1 MEGTETAEPAG
12 GALREQLVGSKVGGV
27 VLRII
32 RGVGW
37 SLIVVGVLLL
47 GFVAHQ
53 LWVTD
58 FFAQRAQNALE
69 EELAVRVEEGVEVV
83 PFDPATGEVAD
94 DAVGTLTP
102 EEIAGGGVGDPSTT
116 PQGIVVP
123 GVDSFLLRDPAPDTG
138 DAIGTIRIPD
148 IGLTWTVVEGVR
160 RPQLNKGAGHMPDTP
175 LPGQPG
181 NAVVSGHRTT
191 HGRPF
196 HNVDDLEV
204 GDLIFWDSPMGTHT
218 YQVRDAPLVVK
229 PTALWVTNAREGA
242 WLTLTTCH
250 PKFSARERLIIFA
263 EMVDGP
269 NASVIYGQA

>member
-1 MEGTETAEPAG
+1 MDQPAEARG
-12 GALREQLVGSKVGGV
+12 GVIREQLVGTRAGGLA
-27 VLRII
+27 LRVI

-37 SLIVVGVLLL
+37 SLIALGLLLL

-58 FFAQRAQNALE
+58 YFAERAQTALE
-69 EELAVRVEEGVEVV
+69 KDLAVRVGQGAEVV
-83 PFDPATGEVAD
+83 PYDPETGVVGDEPVATVPAGEV
-94 DAVGTLTP
+94 T
-102 EEIAGGGVGDPSTT
+102 AGGTGDPSTT

-123 GVDSFLLRDPAPDTG
+123 GVDSFLLRDPRASAG

-148 IGLTWTVVEGVR
+148 IGVSWTVVEGVR
-160 RPQLNKGAGHMPDTP
+160 RVQLNKGAGHMPDTP

-181 NAVVSGHRTT
+181 NAVISGHRTT

-196 HNVDDLEV
+196 HDLDDLDV
-204 GDLIFWDSPMGTHT
+204 GDLIFWDSAVGTHV
-218 YQVRDAPLVVK
+218 YQVREQPLVVR
-229 PTALWVTNAREGA
+229 PTALWVTDPREGA

-250 PKFSARERLIIFA
+250 PKFSARQRLIIFA

-269 NASVIYGQA
+269 NAPVIYGQT